1 MQMID
6 TQVFELPGA
15 RGAMALLLACA
26 LADACTA
33 AGQAWALAQAIVGL
47 WEGLPLSALV
57 PWIAVFAG
65 CYAARQLI
73 AYGRSSCMERYAC
86 ECANTLRQEL
96 AEHIYEGGPAF
107 VQAHGTGNVVT
118 TLVNGVDQ
126 AQAYVELILPKL
138 ADLLVVPLVLTAVL
152 FALDWVSGLIA
163 LTVFPCTVLFMRLLG
178 ATAKEAAARQ
188 HGTYRRLANH
198 FIDTLRGMGTL
209 KVFGQ
214 TGRQG
219 ERVFATSEKFRGA
232 TMATLRVATLSSL
245 VLDLWGTFALA
256 AVAIMLGFRL
266 LNGSMAFVNALAALI
281 IVPEFFGAVRRFAA
295 DFHASLDGR
304 NALASIRS
312 LLDAVP
318 SQVCEV
324 AARPWSASS
333 TLSLRDVS
341 HFYAGEAA
349 KALSAVNLSLKGCV
363 RVAIVGASGAGKSTL
378 AQVLAGFVPPTSGG
392 VVWDGREM
400 AGLAC
405 DAWCGQVAYLPQ
417 APRILSASLRDNI
430 ALYRPDASDAEVE
443 AAARAAG
450 LGALMDQLPLGLLTL
465 VGEGGRGLSGGQAQR
480 VALARVF
487 LDDRRRVLVFDEPTA
502 HLDIETELALKERM
516 LALME
521 GRLVVFATHRL
532 HWLNAMDLVVV
543 LDQGRVVQVGRAHDL
558 LADGNGALARLVAQQ
573 RGEGC

>member
-1 MQMID
+1 MVD
-6 TQVFELPGA
+6 TQVFGLPGA
-15 RGAMALLLACA
+15 RGVMVLLLACA

-47 WEGLPLSALV
+47 WEGVALGALV
-57 PWIAVFAG
+57 PWIAAFAG

-73 AYGRSSCMERYAC
+73 AYGRSSCMERYAR
-86 ECANTLRQEL
+86 ERADALRREL
-96 AEHIYEGGPAF
+96 VERIYEGGPAF
-107 VQAHGTGNVVT
+107 VQAQGTGNVVT
-118 TLVNGVDQ
+118 TLVDGVDQ
-126 AQAYVELILPKL
+126 VQTYVGLILPKL
-138 ADLLVVPLVLTAVL
+138 ADLVVVPLVLTAVL

-198 FIDTLRGMGTL
+198 FIDTLRGVATL

-219 ERVFATSEKFRGA
+219 ERVFATSEEFRGA

-266 LNGSMAFVNALAALI
+266 LNGSMAFVPALAALI

-312 LLDAVP
+312 LLDTAPSRACDAV
-318 SQVCEV
+318 
-324 AARPWSASS
+324 ARPWDGAS
-333 TLSLRDVS
+333 TLALRDVGYS
-341 HFYAGEAA
+341 YAGESGP
-349 KALSAVNLSLKGCV
+349 ALSGVHLSLKGCT
-363 RVAIVGASGAGKSTL
+363 RVAVVGASGAGKSTL
-378 AQVLAGFVPPTSGG
+378 AQVLAGFVAPASGN
-392 VVWDGREM
+392 VVWDGQELD
-400 AGLAC
+400 GLSC
-405 DAWCGQVAYLPQ
+405 DAWRGQVAYLPQ

-430 ALYRPDASDAEVE
+430 ALYRPEASDAEVE
-443 AAARAAG
+443 EAARAAG
-450 LGALMDQLPLGLLTL
+450 LGTLIDQLPAGLLTL
-465 VGEGGRGLSGGQAQR
+465 VGERGRGLSGGQAQR

-487 LDDRRRVLVFDEPTA
+487 LDDRRRILVFDEPTA
-502 HLDIETELALKERM
+502 HLDIETEIALKERM

-543 LDQGRVVQVGRAHDL
+543 LDRGCVVQVGKPCDL
-558 LADGNGALARLVAQQ
+558 LANNEGALARLVAQQ

>member
-1 MQMID
+1 MVD
-6 TQVFELPGA
+6 TQVFGLPGA
-15 RGAMALLLACA
+15 RGVMVLLLACA

-47 WEGLPLSALV
+47 WEGVALGALV
-57 PWIAVFAG
+57 PWIAAFAG

-73 AYGRSSCMERYAC
+73 AYGRSSCVERYAR
-86 ECANTLRQEL
+86 ERADALRREL
-96 AEHIYEGGPAF
+96 VERIYEGGPAF
-107 VQAHGTGNVVT
+107 VQAQGTGNVVT
-118 TLVNGVDQ
+118 TLVDGVDQ
-126 AQAYVELILPKL
+126 VQTYVGLILPKL
-138 ADLLVVPLVLTAVL
+138 ADLVVVPLVLTVVL

-188 HGTYRRLANH
+188 HSTYRRLANH
-198 FIDTLRGMGTL
+198 FIDTLRGVATL

-219 ERVFATSEKFRGA
+219 ERVFATSEEFRGA

-266 LNGSMAFVNALAALI
+266 LNGSMAFVHALAALI

-312 LLDAVP
+312 LLDTAPSRACDAV
-318 SQVCEV
+318 
-324 AARPWSASS
+324 ARPWGAAS
-333 TLSLRDVS
+333 TLDLRDVGYS
-341 HFYAGEAA
+341 YAGEDVL
-349 KALSAVNLSLKGCV
+349 ALSGVHLSLKGCT
-363 RVAIVGASGAGKSTL
+363 RVAVVGASGAGKSTL
-378 AQVLAGFVPPTSGG
+378 AQVLAGFVAPTSGN
-392 VVWDGREM
+392 VVWDGQELG
-400 AGLAC
+400 GLSC
-405 DAWCGQVAYLPQ
+405 DAWRGQVAYLPQ

-430 ALYRPDASDAEVE
+430 ALYRPEASDAEVE
-443 AAARAAG
+443 EAARAAG
-450 LGALMDQLPLGLLTL
+450 LGTLIDQLPAGLLTL

-487 LDDRRRVLVFDEPTA
+487 LDDRRRILVFDEPTA
-502 HLDIETELALKERM
+502 HLDIETEIALKERM

-532 HWLNAMDLVVV
+532 HWLSAMDLVVV
-543 LDQGRVVQVGRAHDL
+543 LDRGRVVQVGKPCDL
-558 LADGNGALARLVAQQ
+558 LANNEGALARLVAQQ
-573 RGEGC
+573 RGEGH